1 MALLELDELT
11 RRFGGLV
18 AVDHISM
25 RVEEGEVRAVIGPN
39 GAGKST
45 YLTSSPEYSSR
56 ARAA

>member
-18 AVDHISM
+18 ALDHVSM

-45 YLTSSPEYSSR
+45 LLTSYPGC
-56 ARAA
+56 